1 MVNKKIKEERKM
13 KEKGKMKKILLATAL
28 ITAGLVTIGGNTSKA
43 ALQANSTTHANP
55 IKKSGAYWIEEIR
68 KMETS
73 GQTMGLTET
82 LGTDLTSSSES
93 NNIDV
98 HMIRTTEYGAMAI
111 LSASGFGNPKKLSE
125 VTTKTTTGN
134 VTGVYINTSYYE
146 WTAGVAA
153 ANTVGKNARYYDL
166 YTTSNS
172 SAKVGDALGTA
183 TATNPG
189 CAGWHG
195 ASNSGWVSGTNG
207 FVRGYGGVFSFGS
220 STWTGNT
227 GMGRGVAVVGTGL

>member
-1 MVNKKIKEERKM
+1 M
-13 KEKGKMKKILLATAL
+13 KERRNMKKILITTVL
-28 ITAGLVTIGGNTSKA
+28 ITAGIVAIGGNTSKA
-43 ALQANSTTHANP
+43 ALQANATTHASP
-55 IKKSGAYWIEEIR
+55 VQKTGAYWIEEIR

-82 LGTDLTSSSES
+82 LATDLTPSSGS

-98 HMIRTTEYGAMAI
+98 HMMRTTEYGAMAI

-134 VTGVYINTSYYE
+134 ITGVYVGGGGFWE
-146 WTAGVAA
+146 WTAGVTS
-153 ANTVGKNARYYDL
+153 ANTFGKNARYYDL
-166 YTTSNS
+166 YTTDRS

-183 TATNPG
+183 DAPNPG

-195 ASNSGWVSGTNG
+195 AGTGWLYGTNPC
-207 FVRGYGGVFSFGS
+207 FRRGYAYRVFSS
-220 STWTGNT
+220 ETTTWDNNPSV
-227 GMGRGVAVVGTGL
+227 GRGVAVVGTGL

>member
-1 MVNKKIKEERKM
+1 MEERRNV
-13 KEKGKMKKILLATAL
+13 KKILITTAI
-28 ITAGLVTIGGNTSKA
+28 ITAGIVTIGGNTSKA
-43 ALQANSTTHANP
+43 ALQANSATHASP
-55 IKKSGAYWIEEIR
+55 TSKTGAYWIEEIR

-82 LGTDLTSSSES
+82 LATDLTPSSGS

-125 VTTKTTTGN
+125 VSTKTTTGN

-183 TATNPG
+183 DTPNPG
-189 CAGWHG
+189 CAGWHD
-195 ASNSGWVSGTNG
+195 A
-207 FVRGYGGVFSFGS
+207 GGVSWLDSNIRGFLRGGGRIFYAGGYNYVD
-220 STWTGNT
+220 WTRNT
-227 GMGRGVAVVGTGL
+227 SMGRGVAVVGTGL

>member
-1 MVNKKIKEERKM
+1 M
-13 KEKGKMKKILLATAL
+13 KERRNMKKILITTVL
-28 ITAGLVTIGGNTSKA
+28 ITAGIVAIGGNTSKA
-43 ALQANSTTHANP
+43 ALQANATTHASP
-55 IKKSGAYWIEEIR
+55 TSKTGAYWIEEIR

-82 LGTDLTSSSES
+82 LGTDLTSSSGS

-98 HMIRTTEYGAMAI
+98 HMMRTTEYGAMAI

-125 VTTKTTTGN
+125 VSTKTTTGN
-134 VTGVYINTSYYE
+134 VTGVYINTSNYE
-146 WTAGVAA
+146 WTAGVGAS
-153 ANTVGKNARYYDL
+153 NTVGKNARYYDL

-183 TATNPG
+183 SATNPG

-195 ASNSGWVSGTNG
+195 AGYSSWISSTDCG
-207 FVRGYGGVFSFGS
+207 FRRGQGGIFSFVANGS
-220 STWTGNT
+220 WAGNG
-227 GMGRGVAVVGTGL
+227 GMGRGVAVVKEGV